1 MIENIF
7 LLMKEMEKYEKCYE
21 KTQVTLPRNQRGPL
35 LPVRVIIKKK
45 KKVLGYRSFPF

>member
-1 MIENIF
+1 
-7 LLMKEMEKYEKCYE
+7 MKEMEKYEKCYE

-45 KKVLGYRSFPF
+45 KSPWLQIFSILIWMNESF

>member
-45 KKVLGYRSFPF
+45 KVLGYRSFPF